1 MRRGPGQST
10 ATVDLDD
17 RDRVAIALEQR
28 PIGLDIHTTYVEWS
42 LARDARENLL
52 GLIAQ
57 RAVRLAVKRNGD
69 QG

>member
-1 MRRGPGQST
+1 MRRGPAQG
-10 ATVDLDD
+10 AAAVDLDD
-17 RDRVAIALEQR
+17 GDLVAIALEQR
-28 PIGLDIHTTYVEWS
+28 PIGLEIHTTYVEGS

-52 GLIAQ
+52 GFIAQ